1 MSTLDGSVERVGSA
15 LAGSGAS
22 REVRDFLPRQT
33 RGSSRVLSIS
43 SPPRGCSELHARGA
57 VFHCTCRTLSDVHVH
72 VPVHCT
78 RCTHA
83 TRTLRARSEHA
94 AIAHHVCTAQAR
106 LTSPRQAGWNQFN
119 QEYLRLRVELENKEL
134 EYHISRLNSIT
145 VAGSVIAGFAFTALV
160 ELTISVDM
168 VDKLRAS
175 GYYYLEF
182 IYYLAIGSTI
192 ALNLFVIVI
201 STMVNIK
208 GQRMA
213 LFGSVD
219 ASVMQSELPANLG
232 YRPGMLGEHAEAAAA
247 EEALGHAGAQGGRLG
262 ANESASFDDVQRA
275 IMAMRAVQPSIFAA
289 FGLSLCTFVVGAI
302 AMVWIKTEPI
312 HFLRGGKG
320 DPNHIAFALSVVFV
334 GLLVVMA
341 IAFGWINRLFRVRY
355 YNDASLRNRY
365 SESADEPNLYTP
377 PQRTPPAPTSW
388 G

>member
-1 MSTLDGSVERVGSA
+1 M
-15 LAGSGAS
+15 
-22 REVRDFLPRQT
+22 
-33 RGSSRVLSIS
+33 
-43 SPPRGCSELHARGA
+43 
-57 VFHCTCRTLSDVHVH
+57 
-72 VPVHCT
+72 
-78 RCTHA
+78 
-83 TRTLRARSEHA
+83 
-94 AIAHHVCTAQAR
+94 
-106 LTSPRQAGWNQFN
+106 
-119 QEYLRLRVELENKEL
+119 ELENKEL

-182 IYYLAIGSTI
+182 IYYLSIGLTI
-192 ALNLFVIVI
+192 ALNLFVIVT

-232 YRPGMLGEHAEAAAA
+232 YRPGMLGDHAEAAAA
-247 EEALGHAGAQGGRLG
+247 EEALGNLPNGRP
-262 ANESASFDDVQRA
+262 EERESFDDVQRA
-275 IMAMRAVQPSIFAA
+275 IMAMRAVQPSIFCA
-289 FGLSLCTFVVGAI
+289 FGASLCTFVVGAI

-320 DPNHIAFALSVVFV
+320 DANHIAAALSFVFV

-341 IAFGWINRLFRVRY
+341 AAFVWINRLFRVRV
-355 YNDASLRNRY
+355 YNDATLRHR
-365 SESADEPNLYTP
+365 SAERQISPSVYTP
-377 PQRTPPAPTSW
+377 PQRTPARCGSTTW
-388 G
+388 

>member
-1 MSTLDGSVERVGSA
+1 MGGEEENQFPLPSKLLKGARFR
-15 LAGSGAS
+15 AGA
-22 REVRDFLPRQT
+22 
-33 RGSSRVLSIS
+33 
-43 SPPRGCSELHARGA
+43 CSELHARGA
-57 VFHCTCRTLSDVHVH
+57 VFHCTSRTLSDVHVH
-72 VPVHCT
+72 VPVRCT
-78 RCTHA
+78 RA
-83 TRTLRARSEHA
+83 ARTLHARSVHA
-94 AIAHHVCTAQAR
+94 AIAHYVCAAHAR
-106 LTSPRQAGWNQFN
+106 LTNPRQAGWNQFN

-182 IYYLAIGSTI
+182 IYYLSIGSTI

-247 EEALGHAGAQGGRLG
+247 EEAMGHAGAQGGRLG
-262 ANESASFDDVQRA
+262 ADESASFDDVQRA

-312 HFLRGGKG
+312 HFLRGEKG

-341 IAFGWINRLFRVRY
+341 VAFGWINRLFRVRN

-365 SESADEPNLYTP
+365 SESANEPNLYTP
-377 PQRTPPAPTSW
+377 PQRTPARCGPTSW